1 VHVVYVLGAAQG
13 LFLAAVLASREHGSV
28 PNRLLAAVMA
38 VFSVD
43 LAMAA
48 YHASGTDAA
57 FPSLIGLDFPAGFL
71 YGPLLYLY
79 ARTLT
84 EPQRG
89 LRRRDLLH
97 FVPFALL
104 VAYLLPFYALSG
116 AEKLALLR
124 APDERL
130 RVLAVANPLKLVHG
144 LAYVAAVVAVLRR
157 HRRRVAD
164 TFSSTE
170 HVTLSWLRN
179 LTVGAV
185 ALLATAGVLY
195 AFEAREAV
203 PVLGLVPGE
212 LFDDLTLL
220 SLTAF
225 VYAIGYLGLR
235 QPAVFA
241 RLPAPAAAAP
251 DAPARAVPSPEPEP
265 AAEPEPAEPRPRYA
279 RSGMD
284 EATAAGVE
292 AALVAL
298 MEAERPYRR
307 GDLTLQDLAGRL
319 GVSPH
324 NLTEVLNT
332 RLGRSFYDFVN
343 GYRVREAQ
351 VQLADPARANWTVLA
366 VGMEAGFNSKSSF
379 NAVFKRATGMTPSQ
393 YRAQHGGGN
402 GQQAQAGRG

>member
-13 LFLAAVLASREHGSV
+13 LFLAAVLASRPHASV

-38 VFSVD
+38 VFSAD

-57 FPSLIGLDFPAGFL
+57 FPALIGLDFPAGFL

-84 EPQRG
+84 EADG
-89 LRRRDLLH
+89 KLRRRDLLH

-104 VAYLLPFYALSG
+104 VLYLVPFYALSG

-124 APDERL
+124 EPGDRL
-130 RVLAVANPLKLVHG
+130 RVLAAANPLKLVHG
-144 LAYVAAVVAVLRR
+144 LAYVGAVVAVLRR
-157 HRRRVAD
+157 HRRRVAE

-170 HVTLSWLRN
+170 HVTLRWLSN
-179 LTVGAV
+179 LTVGVVGLLAV
-185 ALLATAGVLY
+185 AGALY
-195 AFEAREAV
+195 ALGVREAA
-203 PVLGLVPGE
+203 PVLGLAPGV

-235 QPAVFA
+235 QPAVFSP
-241 RLPAPAAAAP
+241 RPAPVA
-251 DAPARAVPSPEPEP
+251 DAPAVAPPE
-265 AAEPEPAEPRPRYA
+265 AEARPRYA
-279 RSGMD
+279 KSGMD
-284 EATAAGVE
+284 EATAARVE
-292 AALVAL
+292 AALLAL

-307 GDLTLQDLAGRL
+307 GDLTLQDLAESLSRYSGTL
-319 GVSPH
+319 DVSPH
-324 NLTEVLNT
+324 HLTEVLNT
-332 RLGRSFYDFVN
+332 RLGRSFYDFIN

-351 VQLADPARANWTVLA
+351 ARLADPAFASWTVLA
-366 VGMEAGFNSKSSF
+366 VGMEAGFNAKSSF
-379 NAVFKRATGMTPSQ
+379 NAAFKRATGMTPSQ
-393 YRAQHGGGN
+393 YRARHLPDG
-402 GQQAQAGRG
+402 